1 MHDYRQLN
9 NLVRPARRHVYG
21 DLNRPRLARPQP
33 QPAVP
38 LPAAAAPA
46 PAAVPHDDIDDEA
59 FAVNVERQIAE
70 RRRRGSLELPV
81 SDAESF
87 ADDVA
92 SALVANPTTPTGARA
107 RRGLRPSP
115 YSAGNFQVYTKLY
128 SPYRFSISNLSFFQK
143 NYSC

>member
-9 NLVRPARRHVYG
+9 NLVRPARRPVYG

-38 LPAAAAPA
+38 LPAVPSPAAA
-46 PAAVPHDDIDDEA
+46 AAHHDDNDDEA
-59 FAVNVERQIAE
+59 FAVAVERQIAE
-70 RRRRGSLELPV
+70 RRRRGSFELPV

-92 SALVANPTTPTGARA
+92 SALVANYTTPTGARA

-115 YSAGNFQVYTKLY
+115 YSAGNTKLH
-128 SPYRFSISNLSFFQK
+128 SPYRFYSLSFSIYIYIYKK
-143 NYSC
+143 NIY

>member
-21 DLNRPRLARPQP
+21 DLNRPRPARPQP

-38 LPAAAAPA
+38 LFPAVPLPAAAA
-46 PAAVPHDDIDDEA
+46 AATHHDDNDDEA
-59 FAVNVERQIAE
+59 FAVAVERQIAE

-92 SALVANPTTPTGARA
+92 SALVTSPTTPTGARS

-115 YSAGNFQVYTKLY
+115 YSAGNTKLH
-128 SPYRFSISNLSFFQK
+128 SPYRF
-143 NYSC
+143 